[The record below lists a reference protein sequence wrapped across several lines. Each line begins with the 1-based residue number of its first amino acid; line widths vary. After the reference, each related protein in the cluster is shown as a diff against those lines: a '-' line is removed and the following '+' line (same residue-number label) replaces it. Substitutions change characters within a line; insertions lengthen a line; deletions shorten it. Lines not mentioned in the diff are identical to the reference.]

1 MCARARVHACHALVT
16 GDEALAKLTSKLS
29 LVVIACVQTFTGLC
43 LIALRHQVHANAL
56 RLPSSSSRII
66 LKWGYIFSESA
77 AVVQEVAAVL
87 PLCGCYAVLDAI
99 CGVSAGKGSACA
111 SPSFIFLTR
120 FTFLYLPHNCCR
132 HPARLRQTDGWCCH
146 QHTCVLGYRHTYINS
161 VGHTEGVS

>member
-1 MCARARVHACHALVT
+1 MCARARVHACHALGT

-111 SPSFIFLTR
+111 SPSFIFLT
-120 FTFLYLPHNCCR
+120 T
-132 HPARLRQTDGWCCH
+132 AAGILRACGKQMVGAVTNILAYWAIGIPIS
-146 QHTCVLGYRHTYINS
+146 TVLGIQK
-161 VGHTEGVS
+161 G